1 VLEELAPLAN
11 RLRVY
16 SDMRHTTSEWRL
28 SFGPLHFC
36 LTISPDVW
44 RGISGEGQVLSD
56 LAPSA
61 SERGVTHIRRA
72 LQWQAE
78 LHAADLASAEV
89 PIEIARQALAVLG
102 SRGLVGYDV
111 ARGAYFHRELPF
123 DLAALEQLHP
133 RLVGARELVAKKK
146 IALVQQSDRLV
157 EAEVAGSGVVHR
169 VQLGPEAN
177 RCTCAWH
184 AKHQGGAA
192 HASTSSL
199 CSYNSKPPTCC
210 SMGEESA

>member
-1 VLEELAPLAN
+1 LRLSQREAQDGIHVAGIDRLRVLEELAPFAS

-44 RGISGEGQVLSD
+44 RGSSGEGQVLSD

-89 PIEIARQALAVLG
+89 PIEVARQALAVLG
-102 SRGLVGYDV
+102 SHGLVARFPAIPRRLVFTFSRSSSAG
-111 ARGAYFHRELPF
+111 ARGA
-123 DLAALEQLHP
+123 
-133 RLVGARELVAKKK
+133 G
-146 IALVQQSDRLV
+146 
-157 EAEVAGSGVVHR
+157 
-169 VQLGPEAN
+169 
-177 RCTCAWH
+177 CTD
-184 AKHQGGAA
+184 
-192 HASTSSL
+192 
-199 CSYNSKPPTCC
+199 
-210 SMGEESA
+210 